1 MPRLIVN
8 IDVDDLDRGVA
19 FYRDAL
25 GLHDVRRLFDGR
37 IAELSDG
44 STLVHL
50 LTKPAGSPAI
60 SGGPPPRDYTRHW
73 TPVHLDF
80 VVEDLDA
87 AVERARAA
95 GAVPEGGIRDGAWG
109 RIASFAD
116 PFGHG
121 ICLIELSAR
130 GYDAVES

>member
-1 MPRLIVN
+1 MPRIIVN
-8 IDVDDLDRGVA
+8 IDVDDLARGIA

-25 GLHDVRRLFDGR
+25 GLRLVRHLFEGR
-37 IAELSDG
+37 IAELTDG
-44 STLVHL
+44 TTLVHL

-60 SGGPPPRDYTRHW
+60 SGGPPARDYARHW
-73 TPVHLDF
+73 TPVHADF

-95 GAVPEGGIRDGAWG
+95 GVTQEGSIREGAWG
-109 RIASFAD
+109 RIASFSD

-130 GYDAVES
+130 GYDAVEG

>member
-8 IDVDDLDRGVA
+8 IDVDDLARGVA

-25 GLHDVRRLFDGR
+25 GLHDLRRLFDGR
-37 IAELSDG
+37 IAELGDG

-60 SGGPPPRDYTRHW
+60 SGGPPARDYARHW

-80 VVEDLDA
+80 VVEDLAA
-87 AVERARAA
+87 AVARARDA
-95 GAVPEGGIRDGAWG
+95 GATQEGSIREGAWG

-121 ICLIELSAR
+121 ICLIALSAR
-130 GYDAVES
+130 GYDAVEG